1 MARIPRL
8 TMAGEPA
15 VYHVI
20 SRTALDGFVLGD
32 VEKDYLLSLIQQLSG
47 VYFAEV
53 LGFCLMGNH
62 FHLLIRMY
70 PEAEFSDD
78 AIRKRSQRY
87 YGAENNRQLMDGQIP
102 TLRAK
107 WARLSEYVK
116 EIKQSF
122 SRWYNK
128 RHGRKGFFW
137 GERFKSVL
145 VDNGDTLVNCLAYI
159 DLNPVRA
166 GLVDRPEDYR
176 WCSLAYHVQTG
187 NKGDFLSL
195 DFGLTVFGEWDAK
208 TRLQYYRR
216 YVYENGAPPAL
227 KGAPIA
233 PKLVDR
239 AARKRFALTPV
250 DRLLYRTR
258 YFTDSGVIG
267 SKAFIL
273 RCSQLFAH
281 HFSSHHAKRPRP
293 IVGLPGMYAL
303 KRLSEAQ

>member
-8 TMAGEPA
+8 TMTGEPA

-32 VEKDYLLSLIQQLSG
+32 AEKEYLLSLLQQLSA
-47 VYFAEV
+47 VYFTEV

-62 FHLLIRMY
+62 FHLLVRMQPEEAFTDAEIRTR
-70 PEAEFSDD
+70 F
-78 AIRKRSQRY
+78 QRY
-87 YGAENNRQLMDGQIP
+87 YGVDGERQLLDGQIP

-107 WARLSEYVK
+107 WANLSAYVK
-116 EIKQSF
+116 DIKQGF

-145 VDNGDTLVNCLAYI
+145 VDNGDTLINCLAYI

-166 GLVDRPEDYR
+166 GLVERPEDYR

-187 NKGDFLSL
+187 NKDDFLSL
-195 DFGLTVFGEWDAK
+195 DFGLTVFGEWDAM

-216 YVYENGAPPAL
+216 YVYENGAQPAR
-227 KGAPIA
+227 KGAPID
-233 PKLVDR
+233 PKLVDQE
-239 AARKRFALTPV
+239 AKKGFALTPV
-250 DRLLYRTR
+250 DRLLSRTR

-267 SKAFIL
+267 TKAFVS
-273 RCSQLFAH
+273 RCATLFKS
-281 HFSSHHAKRPRP
+281 HFASRHVKRPRP
-293 IVGLPGMYAL
+293 ISGLPGVYAL
-303 KRLSEAQ
+303 KRLSDT

>member
-8 TMAGEPA
+8 TVAGEPA

-32 VEKDYLLSLIQQLSG
+32 VEKEYLLTLIQHLSA

-62 FHLLIRMY
+62 FHLLVRMQ
-70 PEAEFSDD
+70 PEAAFSDD
-78 AIRKRSQRY
+78 EIRTRFQRY
-87 YGAENNRQLMDGQIP
+87 HGADSERQLLDGQIP

-107 WARLSEYVK
+107 WANLSDYVK

-128 RHGRKGFFW
+128 RHGRTGFFW

-166 GLVDRPEDYR
+166 GR
-176 WCSLAYHVQTG
+176 QQITG
-187 NKGDFLSL
+187 
-195 DFGLTVFGEWDAK
+195 
-208 TRLQYYRR
+208 Q
-216 YVYENGAPPAL
+216 
-227 KGAPIA
+227 
-233 PKLVDR
+233 
-239 AARKRFALTPV
+239 ARKWPVAL
-250 DRLLYRTR
+250 
-258 YFTDSGVIG
+258 
-267 SKAFIL
+267 
-273 RCSQLFAH
+273 
-281 HFSSHHAKRPRP
+281 
-293 IVGLPGMYAL
+293 LPG
-303 KRLSEAQ
+303 

>member
-8 TMAGEPA
+8 TIDGEPA

-32 VEKDYLLSLIQQLSG
+32 VEKEYLLSLIQRLSA
-47 VYFAEV
+47 VYFTEV

-62 FHLLIRMY
+62 FHLLVRMH
-70 PEAEFSDD
+70 PEAAFSDD
-78 AIRKRSQRY
+78 DIRKRFERH
-87 YGAENNRQLMDGQIP
+87 YGVDSTRQLTDGQIP

-107 WARLSEYVK
+107 WASLSEYVK
-116 EIKQSF
+116 ELKQSF

-176 WCSLAYHVQTG
+176 WCSLAYHVQTS
-187 NKGDFLSL
+187 NKDNFLSL
-195 DFGLTVFGEWDAK
+195 DFGLTVFGNWDAT

-216 YVYENGAPPAL
+216 YVYENGAQPAL
-227 KGAPIA
+227 KGAPLD
-233 PKLVDR
+233 PQLVDR
-239 AARKRFALTPV
+239 EARKGFTLTPV

-267 SKAFIL
+267 TKAFVA
-273 RCSQLFAH
+273 RCAQRFEH
-281 HFSSHHAKRPRP
+281 HFSSRHAKRPRP
-293 IVGLPGMYAL
+293 IAGLPGMYAL
-303 KRLSEAQ
+303 KRLSEDP

>member
-8 TMAGEPA
+8 TVAGEPA

-32 VEKDYLLSLIQQLSG
+32 VEKEYLLQLIQRLSA
-47 VYFAEV
+47 VYFTEV

-62 FHLLIRMY
+62 FHLLVRMQ
-70 PEAEFSDD
+70 PETVFSDD
-78 AIRKRSQRY
+78 DIRTRFQHY
-87 YGAENNRQLMDGQIP
+87 YGTDSTRQLIDGQIP

-107 WARLSEYVK
+107 WESLSDYVK
-116 EIKQSF
+116 EIKQGF

-128 RHGRKGFFW
+128 RHGRRGFFW

-145 VDNGDTLVNCLAYI
+145 VDNGDTLINCLAYI

-166 GLVDRPEDYR
+166 GLVERPEDYR

-187 NKGDFLSL
+187 NKSDFLSL
-195 DFGLTVFGEWDAK
+195 DFGLTVFDESDAQ

-216 YVYENGAPPAL
+216 YVYENGAQPTL
-227 KGAPIA
+227 KGVPLD
-233 PKLVDR
+233 PQLVDR
-239 AARKRFALTPV
+239 EARKGFTLTPV

-267 SKAFIL
+267 TKAFVS
-273 RCSQLFAH
+273 RYAHLFET
-281 HFSSHHAKRPRP
+281 HFSSRHAKHPHP
-293 IVGLPGMYAL
+293 IAGLQGMYAL
-303 KRLSEAQ
+303 KRLSETR

>member
-20 SRTALDGFVLGD
+20 SRTALDGFVLGEA
-32 VEKDYLLSLIQQLSG
+32 EKEYLLSLIQRLSA
-47 VYFAEV
+47 VYFTEP

-62 FHLLIRMY
+62 FHLLVRMH
-70 PEAEFSDD
+70 PGEEFSDD
-78 AIRKRSQRY
+78 DIRARFQRY
-87 YGAENNRQLMDGQIP
+87 YGADSNRKLIDGQIP

-107 WARLSEYVK
+107 WASLSDYVK
-116 EIKQSF
+116 EIKQGF

-166 GLVDRPEDYR
+166 GLVERPEDYR

-187 NKGDFLSL
+187 NKGAFLSL
-195 DFGLTVFGEWDAK
+195 DFGLTVFGTWDAT
-208 TRLQYYRR
+208 TRLRYYRR
-216 YVYENGAPPAL
+216 YVYENGALASTQGVRLDPQ
-227 KGAPIA
+227 
-233 PKLVDR
+233 LVDKE
-239 AARKRFALTPV
+239 AKKGFTLTPA
-250 DRLLYRTR
+250 DRLRYRTR
-258 YFTDSGVIG
+258 HFTDSGVIG
-267 SKAFIL
+267 TKTFVA
-273 RCSQLFAH
+273 RCSALFAH
-281 HFSSHHAKRPRP
+281 HFTSRHTKRPRP
-293 IVGLPGMYAL
+293 IAGLPGMYAL
-303 KRLSEAQ
+303 KRLSETC

>member
-1 MARIPRL
+1 MARISRL
-8 TMAGEPA
+8 TVAGEPA

-32 VEKDYLLSLIQQLSG
+32 VEKEYLLSLIQRLSA
-47 VYFAEV
+47 VYCTEV

-62 FHLLIRMY
+62 FHLLVRMQ
-70 PEAEFSDD
+70 PEAAFSDD
-78 AIRKRSQRY
+78 DIRIRFQRY
-87 YGAENNRQLMDGQIP
+87 YGADSNRQLIDGQIP
-102 TLRAK
+102 LLRAK
-107 WARLSEYVK
+107 WASLSDYVK
-116 EIKQSF
+116 EIKQRF
-122 SRWYNK
+122 TRWYNK

-166 GLVDRPEDYR
+166 GLVERPEDYR

-187 NKGDFLSL
+187 NKDDFLSL
-195 DFGLTVFGEWDAK
+195 DFGLATFSEGDAT

-216 YVYENGAPPAL
+216 YVYENGAQPAL
-227 KGAPIA
+227 KGAPLD
-233 PKLVDR
+233 PQLVDQE
-239 AARKRFALTPV
+239 AKKGFVLPPV

-267 SKAFIL
+267 TKAFVS
-273 RCSQLFAH
+273 RCSTLFET
-281 HFSSHHAKRPRP
+281 HFSSRHTKRPRP
-293 IVGLPGMYAL
+293 IAGLPGVYAL
-303 KRLSEAQ
+303 KRLADIR

>member
-8 TMAGEPA
+8 TMTGEPA

-32 VEKDYLLSLIQQLSG
+32 VEKEYLLTLIQRLSA
-47 VYFAEV
+47 VYFTEV
-53 LGFCLMGNH
+53 VGFCLMGNH
-62 FHLLIRMY
+62 FHLLVRML
-70 PEAEFSDD
+70 PETTFSD
-78 AIRKRSQRY
+78 AEIRTRFQRY
-87 YGAENNRQLMDGQIP
+87 YGADRERQLLDGQLP

-107 WARLSEYVK
+107 WASLSDYVK
-116 EIKQSF
+116 ELKQSF

-145 VDNGDTLVNCLAYI
+145 VENGDTLINCLAYI

-166 GLVDRPEDYR
+166 GLVERPEDYR

-187 NKGDFLSL
+187 NTDDFLSL
-195 DFGLTVFGEWDAK
+195 DFGVATFSNGDAT

-216 YVYENGAPPAL
+216 YVYENGAQPAM
-227 KGAPIA
+227 KGMSLDPQ
-233 PKLVDR
+233 LVDR
-239 AARKRFALTPV
+239 EAQKEFVLTPV
-250 DRLLYRTR
+250 DRLLSRTR

-267 SKAFIL
+267 TKAFVS
-273 RCSQLFAH
+273 RCSQLFES
-281 HFSSHHAKRPRP
+281 HFTSRHPKRPRP
-293 IVGLPGMYAL
+293 IAGLPGMYAL
-303 KRLSEAQ
+303 KRLADTR

>member
-8 TMAGEPA
+8 TMTGEPA

-32 VEKDYLLSLIQQLSG
+32 VEKEYLLTLIQQLSA
-47 VYFAEV
+47 VYFTEV

-62 FHLLIRMY
+62 FHLLVRMLPETAFTDAEIRTR
-70 PEAEFSDD
+70 F
-78 AIRKRSQRY
+78 QRY
-87 YGAENNRQLMDGQIP
+87 YGPDSERQLTDGQLP

-107 WARLSEYVK
+107 WASLSDYVK
-116 EIKQSF
+116 EIKQGF

-145 VDNGDTLVNCLAYI
+145 VENGDTLVNCLAYI

-166 GLVDRPEDYR
+166 GLVERPEDYR

-187 NKGDFLSL
+187 NKDDFLSL
-195 DFGLTVFGEWDAK
+195 DFGLATFSNGDA
-208 TRLQYYRR
+208 TARLQYYRR
-216 YVYENGAPPAL
+216 YVYENGTQPAM
-227 KGAPIA
+227 KGMSLDAQ
-233 PKLVDR
+233 LVDQE
-239 AARKRFALTPV
+239 AKKGFVLTPV
-250 DRLLYRTR
+250 DRLLSRTR

-267 SKAFIL
+267 TKAFVA
-273 RCSQLFAH
+273 RCSTLFES
-281 HFSSHHAKRPRP
+281 HFSSRHAKRPRP
-293 IVGLPGMYAL
+293 IAGLAGVYSL
-303 KRLSEAQ
+303 KRLSETS

>member
-1 MARIPRL
+1 M
-8 TMAGEPA
+8 TGEPA

-32 VEKDYLLSLIQQLSG
+32 AEKEYLLSLLQQLSA
-47 VYFAEV
+47 VYFTEV

-62 FHLLIRMY
+62 FHLLVRMQPEEAFTDAEIRTR
-70 PEAEFSDD
+70 F
-78 AIRKRSQRY
+78 QRY
-87 YGAENNRQLMDGQIP
+87 YGVDGERQLTDGQIP

-107 WARLSEYVK
+107 WANLSDYVK

-128 RHGRKGFFW
+128 RHGRRGFFW

-145 VDNGDTLVNCLAYI
+145 VDNGDTLINCLAYI

-166 GLVDRPEDYR
+166 GLVERPEDYR

-187 NKGDFLSL
+187 NKDAFLSL
-195 DFGLTVFGEWDAK
+195 DFGLTVFGEWDAQ

-216 YVYENGAPPAL
+216 YVYENGAQPAR
-227 KGAPIA
+227 KGVPLAQQ
-233 PKLVDR
+233 LVDKE
-239 AARKRFALTPV
+239 AKKDFALTPV
-250 DRLLYRTR
+250 DRLRYRTR

-267 SKAFIL
+267 TKAFVS
-273 RCSQLFAH
+273 RCATLFES
-281 HFSSHHAKRPRP
+281 HFSSRHAKRPRP
-293 IVGLPGMYAL
+293 IAGLPGMYAL
-303 KRLSEAQ
+303 KRLAGT

>member
-1 MARIPRL
+1 M
-8 TMAGEPA
+8 TGEPA

-32 VEKDYLLSLIQQLSG
+32 VEKEYLLTLIQRLSA
-47 VYFAEV
+47 VYFTEV

-62 FHLLIRMY
+62 FHLLVRML
-70 PEAEFSDD
+70 PEAEFSDAD
-78 AIRKRSQRY
+78 IRTRFQRS
-87 YGAENNRQLMDGQIP
+87 YGVDRERQLLDGQLP

-107 WARLSEYVK
+107 WANLSEYVK
-116 EIKQSF
+116 EIKQRF

-128 RHGRKGFFW
+128 RHGRTGFFW

-145 VDNGDTLVNCLAYI
+145 VENGDTLVNCLAYI

-166 GLVDRPEDYR
+166 GLVERPEDYR

-187 NKGDFLSL
+187 NKDDFLSL
-195 DFGLTVFGEWDAK
+195 DFGLATFSEGDTT

-216 YVYENGAPPAL
+216 YVYENGAQPAL
-227 KGAPIA
+227 KGVPLDPQLADKEA
-233 PKLVDR
+233 KKGFV
-239 AARKRFALTPV
+239 LTRV

-267 SKAFIL
+267 TKAFVS
-273 RCSQLFAH
+273 RCSQLFGH
-281 HFSSHHAKRPRP
+281 HFSSRHTKRPRP
-293 IVGLPGMYAL
+293 IAGLVGVYSL
-303 KRLSEAQ
+303 KRLSEPR

>member
-8 TMAGEPA
+8 TMTGEPA

-32 VEKDYLLSLIQQLSG
+32 VEKEYLLTLIQQLSA
-47 VYFAEV
+47 VYFTEV

-62 FHLLIRMY
+62 FHLLVRML
-70 PEAEFSDD
+70 PETSLSDAE
-78 AIRKRSQRY
+78 IRKRFQRY
-87 YGAENNRQLMDGQIP
+87 YGADSNRQLTDGQIP
-102 TLRAK
+102 TFRAK
-107 WARLSEYVK
+107 WASLSEYVK
-116 EIKQSF
+116 EIKQGF

-128 RHGRKGFFW
+128 RHGRTGFFW

-145 VDNGDTLVNCLAYI
+145 VENGDTLVNCLAYI

-166 GLVDRPEDYR
+166 GLVERPEDYR

-195 DFGLTVFGEWDAK
+195 DFGLTSFGKWDAT
-208 TRLQYYRR
+208 TRLQHYRR
-216 YVYENGAPPAL
+216 YVYENGAQAAT
-227 KGAPIA
+227 KGVRIDPQ
-233 PKLVDR
+233 LVDTETQ
-239 AARKRFALTPV
+239 KGFALTPA

-267 SKAFIL
+267 TKAFVS
-273 RCSQLFAH
+273 RCSRLFES
-281 HFSSHHAKRPRP
+281 HFSSRHAKRPRP
-293 IVGLPGMYAL
+293 IAGLPGMHAL